1 MLHVNNAGFCR
12 SSSFASSL
20 LLMPPSCSFCL
31 LFFFHKHVHFHRR
44 QSRELLSWWI
54 GGKIRHHI
62 TCANRTE
69 PIDPQ
74 TTMFQSTIYARHER
88 RRLDR
93 EAAQRQGGASSS
105 HDAHDGKIVSS
116 TALGEVSPPAMASA
130 SASAATFAATTSS
143 MDVPSSSSVSSTAH
157 LPLSGYMDS
166 SSATSI
172 SFSDDEPLASANP
185 SYEHHRHHQP
195 QSYTKGSTLLLA
207 ASAAATSAW
216 TFSRTAQGAR
226 PLHAPFLSASGT
238 TTAGATAGTRQVVLL
253 AGACVAAGGHC
264 CPISSPF
271 RAGAGLPVAAKMSVL
286 GVMSF
291 YVGGRYASR
300 VHRHQHH

>member
-1 MLHVNNAGFCR
+1 M
-12 SSSFASSL
+12 
-20 LLMPPSCSFCL
+20 SC
-31 LFFFHKHVHFHRR
+31 
-44 QSRELLSWWI
+44 E
-54 GGKIRHHI
+54 
-62 TCANRTE
+62 NRTE

-88 RRLDR
+88 RRLNR
-93 EAAQRQGGASSS
+93 EAAQRQRRPS
-105 HDAHDGKIVSS
+105 HYAHDGGIVSRS
-116 TALGEVSPPAMASA
+116 ALGEVSPPAMASTSA
-130 SASAATFAATTSS
+130 SASAETFAATTSS
-143 MDVPSSSSVSSTAH
+143 MDVPSSSIVSSTAH
-157 LPLSGYMDS
+157 LPLSMDL

-216 TFSRTAQGAR
+216 ILSRTAQGAR

-238 TTAGATAGTRQVVLL
+238 TTTTTTAATAGTRQVVLL

-271 RAGAGLPVAAKMSVL
+271 QAGAGLPVAVKMSVL
-286 GVMSF
+286 GAMSF
-291 YVGGRYASR
+291 FVGGRYASR

>member
-1 MLHVNNAGFCR
+1 
-12 SSSFASSL
+12 
-20 LLMPPSCSFCL
+20 
-31 LFFFHKHVHFHRR
+31 
-44 QSRELLSWWI
+44 
-54 GGKIRHHI
+54 
-62 TCANRTE
+62 
-69 PIDPQ
+69 
-74 TTMFQSTIYARHER
+74 MFQSTIYARHER
-88 RRLDR
+88 RRLNR

-216 TFSRTAQGAR
+216 ILSRSAQGAR

>member
-1 MLHVNNAGFCR
+1 M
-12 SSSFASSL
+12 SSS
-20 LLMPPSCSFCL
+20 
-31 LFFFHKHVHFHRR
+31 
-44 QSRELLSWWI
+44 
-54 GGKIRHHI
+54 
-62 TCANRTE
+62 
-69 PIDPQ
+69 
-74 TTMFQSTIYARHER
+74 
-88 RRLDR
+88 
-93 EAAQRQGGASSS
+93 
-105 HDAHDGKIVSS
+105 
-116 TALGEVSPPAMASA
+116 ALGEVSPPAMASA

>member
-1 MLHVNNAGFCR
+1 MT
-12 SSSFASSL
+12 
-20 LLMPPSCSFCL
+20 
-31 LFFFHKHVHFHRR
+31 
-44 QSRELLSWWI
+44 
-54 GGKIRHHI
+54 
-62 TCANRTE
+62 TCYRTE

-88 RRLDR
+88 RRLNR
-93 EAAQRQGGASSS
+93 EATQRQRRQGGAPS
-105 HDAHDGKIVSS
+105 HDAHDGRIVSRS
-116 TALGEVSPPAMASA
+116 ALGEVSPPAMASA
-130 SASAATFAATTSS
+130 SASAETFAATTSS

-157 LPLSGYMDS
+157 LPLSMDL

-172 SFSDDEPLASANP
+172 SYSDDEPLASANP

-216 TFSRTAQGAR
+216 ILSRTAQGAR

-238 TTAGATAGTRQVVLL
+238 TTTTPATAGTRQVVLL

-271 RAGAGLPVAAKMSVL
+271 RAGAGLPVAVKMSVL
-286 GVMSF
+286 GAMSF
-291 YVGGRYASR
+291 FVGGRYASR